1 MTRYGTE
8 LGSLS
13 SPSSKW
19 MILERKAT
27 GSEKGNSNLKG
38 EISIRRWGEFI
49 QRWNKEEFSTGRRK

>member
-38 EISIRRWGEFI
+38 EISIRRGGGIYSEV
-49 QRWNKEEFSTGRRK
+49 E